1 VSLEVWL
8 SRFGAPIKPT
18 PSKADQVYDQISAAI
33 LAGRLKPGDRVNVDE
48 ITRDLGV
55 SKIPVR
61 EAMQRLEAQGLIV
74 QTPHSGARVAPV
86 SLREW
91 RGVFLVRN
99 ELEGLSARLA
109 AEAMTEADFAALRA
123 AHEEM
128 AALLAGGRLDQ
139 MSAQNRR
146 FHRIIG
152 KAAGYTTLEEL
163 VEQVLLTVARY
174 RAVLELDPTVWR
186 QVLTE
191 HQAIIDALESRDPEQ
206 AAAAAQAHVRLQFE
220 STLERRAGIFDADE
234 WPDVAPDGSDTSV
247 SSATRRE

>member
-1 VSLEVWL
+1 
-8 SRFGAPIKPT
+8 
-18 PSKADQVYDQISAAI
+18 
-33 LAGRLKPGDRVNVDE
+33 
-48 ITRDLGV
+48 
-55 SKIPVR
+55 
-61 EAMQRLEAQGLIV
+61 
-74 QTPHSGARVAPV
+74 VAPV

-99 ELEGLSARLA
+99 ELEGLAARLA
-109 AEAMTEADFAALRA
+109 AAMTEADFAALRA
-123 AHEEM
+123 AHDEM
-128 AALLAGGRLDQ
+128 AALLADGQLDQ

-186 QVLTE
+186 QVLVE
-191 HQAIIDALESRDPEQ
+191 HEAIVTALESRDPAQ

-220 STLERRAGIFDADE
+220 STLERRASMFDTGE
-234 WPDVAPDGSDTSV
+234 WPDVAPDGSDESD
-247 SSATRRE
+247 SSDNSATRRE